1 VGKTNRTNGDKIKTV
16 GEAMKMVNDGDTVTF
31 SGISVS
37 AHPVALAHEIIRQRK
52 HSLEL
57 AGSGAWHVNNLLIG
71 AGCVDRMIIIADS
84 AEIGGGAAVLHRA
97 VEKRRLTV
105 EDYSYFA
112 IASRFAAAAIGL
124 PFMPTKSMLGS
135 DMLRHSWLEEGKKF
149 HKMDCPFSGEKVV
162 LLPALK
168 PDVAFIHAQYA
179 DEDGN
184 VQMLGPT
191 ALTDEQSR
199 ASTKVVVTVEKIVSK
214 RFIERRPELTVI
226 PSFIVDAV
234 VELPYGAHPTALF
247 GCYDYDLDHL
257 KYALEQSRDEETF
270 RRYLEDFVYGTANH
284 TEYLKQMG
292 GPKKLRRLRASLGFR
307 GS

>member
-1 VGKTNRTNGDKIKTV
+1 MNRTNSDKIKTV
-16 GEAMKMVNDGDTVTF
+16 GEAAKMVNDGDAVTF

-37 AHPVALAHEIIRQRK
+37 AHPVALAHEIIRQGKRN
-52 HSLEL
+52 LQL

-71 AGCVDRMIIIADS
+71 AGCVDRMIVIADS
-84 AEIGGGAAVLHRA
+84 AEIGGGAPVLHRA
-97 VEKRRLTV
+97 VEKRQLTV

-112 IASRFAAAAIGL
+112 IASRFAAAAMGL

-135 DMLRHSWLEEGKKF
+135 DMLRDTWLEEGRKS

-199 ASTKVVVTVEKIVSK
+199 ASSKVVVTVEKIVSR

-257 KYALEQSRDEETF
+257 KYAIEQSRDEESF

-284 TEYLKQMG
+284 ADYLKRIG
-292 GPKKLRRLRASLGFR
+292 GPKKLRRLRANLRFR
-307 GS
+307 RS